1 MRFNPPPSW
10 PPPPA
15 GFTPGP
21 GWRPDPSWPPAP
33 PGWQLWVPD
42 DLVPDDPYY
51 AGDGQPPTYAQ
62 YRQTQTR
69 AAPRHSQP
77 PVTSWESQVE
87 PSPSGTSWQPQVE
100 PPSGTSW
107 QPPVAPQ
114 SGTSWQPPVAPPS
127 GTSGLAITSFVLGLL
142 GISIFGIVFGIVAL
156 RRIRQTLQGGRG
168 LAIAGIVLGA
178 GWLVVTVALFATGA
192 ILGSATPA
200 PSSASGQ
207 VNPFSLTTGDCFNNP
222 TVTPG
227 HVTDVDSVV
236 QKACTKPHNA
246 QIFATFPVSGST
258 ASYPG
263 TAKLTDLAS
272 SGCNARAKASLNS
285 SMITSSMQI
294 RLLFP
299 LQSSWTAGHRSI
311 SCIIYSSTAA
321 LKSSVLNH

>member
-10 PPPPA
+10 PPPPR

-21 GWRPDPSWPPAP
+21 GWRPDPNWPPAP
-33 PGWQLWVPD
+33 PGWQLWVSD
-42 DLVPDDPYY
+42 DRVPDDPYY
-51 AGDGQPPTYAQ
+51 AGGGQPPTYAQ
-62 YRQTQTR
+62 YRQTQTQ

-87 PSPSGTSWQPQVE
+87 PPSSGTVWEPQ
-100 PPSGTSW
+100 
-107 QPPVAPQ
+107 A
-114 SGTSWQPPVAPPS
+114 APPS
-127 GTSGLAITSFVLGLL
+127 GTSRLAVTSFVLGLL
-142 GISIFGIVFGIVAL
+142 GISSILGIVFGIVAL
-156 RRIRQTLQGGRG
+156 RRIRQTLQGGKS

-178 GWLVVTVALFATGA
+178 GWLVVAAALVATGT

-246 QIFATFPVSGST
+246 QIFATFPVSRSIV
-258 ASYPG
+258 SYPG

-272 SGCNARAKASLNS
+272 TGCNARAKASLNS
-285 SMITSSMQI
+285 SMITNSMQI

-311 SCIIYSSTAA
+311 SCIIYSSKAT